1 MTNNRGWV
9 GVVGC
14 FVLFIL
20 VFLSQKMTLSRVA
33 INDGFR
39 GEPGM
44 LLFLLP
50 GLVSCYLSGCRRL
63 KYTLLGALAA
73 SLICLLLLQVRWS
86 EPVSFLAGTGV
97 SGGGGL
103 LVPVGG
109 ADLSVFAGGESALFS
124 LTLFH

>member
-86 EPVSFLAGTGV
+86 EPVSFWQELAYLAGAV
-97 SGGGGL
+97 FWCLLGGL
-103 LVPVGG
+103 T
-109 ADLSVFAGGESALFS
+109 FLFLRAVS
-124 LTLFH
+124 RHYFH